1 MCVGALVAD
10 DPRVWAGVDVCMGAG
25 IGVTDKVPGSIGPP
39 FGSWTLIFI
48 LLLLKE
54 DQRKCGNG
62 LVPR

>member
-25 IGVTDKVPGSIGPP
+25 IGVTDKVLGSIGPP
-39 FGSWTLIFI
+39 FGSCTLIFI

-54 DQRKCGNG
+54 GQRKCGNW